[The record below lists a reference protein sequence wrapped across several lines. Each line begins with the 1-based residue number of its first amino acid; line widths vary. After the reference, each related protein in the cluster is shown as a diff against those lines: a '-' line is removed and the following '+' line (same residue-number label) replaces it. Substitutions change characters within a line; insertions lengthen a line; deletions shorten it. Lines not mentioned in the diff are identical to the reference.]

1 MNFLDISLIQS
12 FIGIAIVIATDI
24 IFEFFVFKK
33 IRNNKKRARA
43 KVTLRYVLFVTIIVI
58 LAKIWVEGFG
68 HILAFIGFIS
78 AALTIAQKENI
89 LNLTGWLIISLRNSF
104 GEGDYVQIG
113 DHQGFVRM
121 LGLFYFTLEEVDPKW
136 GYKKTGKL
144 VKLPNS
150 IITLQP
156 VVTFNN
162 EDFIFHEETVILPF
176 SVSYAHMRQ
185 IMITIELGLKEYL
198 ATIERAYN
206 AEEKRLYDKLLKR
219 EKVSNPSLDIKFEQ
233 GEMKGYKLCIQF
245 YSLIKDKKNISSYI
259 RNTLLETIQAS
270 EQPLL
275 T

>member
-12 FIGIAIVIATDI
+12 LIGISVVIATDL

-33 IRNNKKRARA
+33 IRNHKKRARA

-68 HILAFIGFIS
+68 HILAFVGFIS

-113 DHQGFVRM
+113 HNQGFVKI

-156 VVTFNN
+156 VITFNH
-162 EDFIFHEETVILPF
+162 EDFIFHEETIIIPF
-176 SVSYAHMRQ
+176 SVSSAHIRQ
-185 IMITIELGLKEYL
+185 VINIMELGLKDHLME
-198 ATIERAYN
+198 IEKSYN
-206 AEEKRLYDKLLKR
+206 AEEKRLYEKLLKR
-219 EKVSNPSLDIKFEQ
+219 EKVKNPFIEIKFEQ
-233 GEMKGYKLCIQF
+233 GEVKGYKICIQF
-245 YSLIKDKKNISSYI
+245 YSLVKDKKSISLYI
-259 RNTLLETIQAS
+259 RNKLLETVQS
-270 EQPLL
+270 PEQPLL